1 MHCAGTSECASCLF
15 FANFSLHFVMT
26 WSFFMKMAYLCC
38 SFVIVQIFFEKDA
51 LLFFLV
57 PMTTLW
63 LSKRQSAAI
72 LLLGFFTEW
81 MCRDSRRCFMHK
93 RDFCLANVPIL
104 LLEKFILFLFLS
116 NLHFCGATQFS
127 PCDDSLHHGS
137 LGVLVFNLL
146 CTLQRSFTRFVDL
159 IF

>member
-57 PMTTLW
+57 PMTGTL
-63 LSKRQSAAI
+63 
-72 LLLGFFTEW
+72 
-81 MCRDSRRCFMHK
+81 
-93 RDFCLANVPIL
+93 
-104 LLEKFILFLFLS
+104 
-116 NLHFCGATQFS
+116 
-127 PCDDSLHHGS
+127 
-137 LGVLVFNLL
+137 
-146 CTLQRSFTRFVDL
+146 
-159 IF
+159 